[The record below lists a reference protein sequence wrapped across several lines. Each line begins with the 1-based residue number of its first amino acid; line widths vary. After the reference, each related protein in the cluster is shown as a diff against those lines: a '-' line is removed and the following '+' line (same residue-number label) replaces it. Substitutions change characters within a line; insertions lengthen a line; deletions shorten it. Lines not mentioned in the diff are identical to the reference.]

1 MHNYIIVGL
10 LVFSFATTSL
20 YHSEKKE
27 NKQLSTAIT
36 ALEIQLESER
46 NTNKQLIDSYE
57 SKLTAIENSRKA
69 EQHVEEVFGSVD
81 DAIREL
87 DSRKCK
93 PEIRTDVPVDDSQY
107 ILGSLRL
114 MQDAACIANSCVK

>member
-20 YHSEKKE
+20 YQSEKKE

-81 DAIREL
+81 DAVREL
-87 DSRKCK
+87 DSRRCK
-93 PEIRTDVPVDDSQY
+93 SEIRTDLPVDDSQH
-107 ILGSLRL
+107 ILGSLKL
-114 MQDAACIANSCVK
+114 MQETACIANSCVK